1 MDIYSGV
8 RSYISHWDSKFCGF
22 VGVRSS
28 KRKGTQANQNIH
40 VSQSNFFML
49 DLLIARCLAAETG
62 ELETGPV

>member
-1 MDIYSGV
+1 MEIYSGI
-8 RSYISHWDSKFCGF
+8 RSHISHWDSKICNF
-22 VGVRSS
+22 VGAK
-28 KRKGTQANQNIH
+28 KRKGIQANQNIH